1 MKKYLTPSIEI
12 NKFDV
17 EDIITASS
25 DTYASADAIADTTVK
40 AIYTDAVTAGLE
52 AEPTSPAT
60 GTFSIVEYQW

>member
-25 DTYASADAIADTTVK
+25 DFKTISEISTKGASL
-40 AIYTDAVTAGLE
+40 YTESGVASSEAANAV
-52 AEPTSPAT
+52 AE
-60 GTFSIVEYQW
+60 FNW